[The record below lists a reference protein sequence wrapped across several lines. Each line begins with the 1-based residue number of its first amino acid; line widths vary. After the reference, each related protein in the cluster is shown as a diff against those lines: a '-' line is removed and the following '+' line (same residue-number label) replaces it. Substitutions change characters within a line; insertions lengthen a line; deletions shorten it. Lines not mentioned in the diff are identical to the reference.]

1 MKKVSLL
8 FLTFTSLAFSQNF
21 DTSNIF
27 SGTKHIAA
35 GPQYEAGWLHELFWG
50 SHWRDIWAT
59 PVNVGILDLDKFA
72 GGLTPTKKGGGY
84 QTKSLC
90 FNGNDGK
97 EYKFRS
103 VNKDPTKALEK
114 MAPGLSESVA
124 ADVVQDQISSAN
136 PYAPFV
142 TAPLLNAV
150 GVYTSTPVLTVLPD
164 DSNLGHF
171 HSEFGGLMGIIEEV
185 PGEEGLEGSDKVVGS
200 VKLFERLDK
209 EFDESVDSKEFLK
222 ARLMDAYFGDWD
234 RHKDQWKW
242 ARFDEGERKVYK
254 PFPLDRD
261 QAFFK
266 FDGII
271 PRIGETMLPQL
282 NHFGSSYP
290 SPKFM
295 SWTGRYLDQRFLA
308 FLTKKE
314 WDSVANDVKSK
325 LTDRVIEDAV
335 KQLPAEIYP
344 LAKDELLEKLKSRR
358 NQLKEYS
365 DEYYNRVNK
374 YVDIY
379 TTNKPDWIDIE
390 LLKGEKTRISVF
402 KRNKET
408 LEKEGGSLHSKVFA
422 NELTKEIRI
431 YLQDGDDKVVV
442 SGRED
447 DTPTIRIVGGDG
459 QDELVDNG
467 DAKVIFYDDGK
478 KTQIKEGEHTSR
490 NDDKWR
496 SPADSLRKYIEK
508 HKITLSNRKKEELEE
523 ELGNLTYDPIIIDK
537 GHLWGGLPYFNY
549 NPDIGPLIGAGAI
562 LYEYGFRTLPY
573 VYRMQLIL
581 AYAPEKNDFA
591 GLLMDYKGNF
601 YGIVKNS
608 RVDFHARKSGIEI
621 SNYFGVGNESSRI
634 DSLYNLGY
642 YKVQHE
648 ELFVNPLIEYP
659 AKGLFKFRLGGL
671 VKYFDVK
678 QKESTYVNSFPPY
691 GSSKFSVL
699 GIQGGFNVDSRDNLS
714 APFSGYYLDVYG
726 TYYPKVFNT
735 RHNFGKLTG
744 DLRTYLYLKTFT
756 DASLGLRLKGEKL
769 WGTFPFFESAF
780 VGGLGSVRGFDR
792 NRFAGDASLFA
803 SAELRVKLF
812 NLKFLFPTTWGIF
825 GFGETGRVYLK
836 GEDSRKWHTG
846 YGGGVFMY
854 LVNRDL
860 TFSFSY
866 ARSVEKTAAIYFIA
880 GFNF

>member
-1 MKKVSLL
+1 MRKVVLL
-8 FLTFTSLAFSQNF
+8 FFTFTPIAFSQPL
-21 DTSNIF
+21 DTSHIF
-27 SGTKHIAA
+27 SGRKHIAA

-50 SHWRDIWAT
+50 CHWRDIWAT
-59 PVNVGILDLDKFA
+59 PVSVGILDLDKFA
-72 GGLTPTKKGGGY
+72 GGLTPTKKGGGL
-84 QTKSLC
+84 QTKSLR
-90 FNGNDGK
+90 FEGKDGK

-103 VNKDPTKALEK
+103 ISKDPTKALEK
-114 MAPGLSESVA
+114 VAPGLGESVA

-142 TAPLLNAV
+142 TAPLLNSV
-150 GVYTSTPVLTVLPD
+150 GVYTSTPILTVLPD
-164 DSNLGHF
+164 DPKLGEF
-171 HSEFGGLMGIIEEV
+171 QFEFGGLMGIIEEV
-185 PGEEGLEGSDKVVGS
+185 PSEEGLEGSDKVVGS
-200 VKLFERLDK
+200 VKLFERLNK

-242 ARFDEGERKVYK
+242 VRFDKGERKVYK

-261 QAFFK
+261 QAFSK

-271 PRIGETMLPQL
+271 PRIGEKMLPQL
-282 NHFGSSYP
+282 NSFESNYP

-308 FLTKKE
+308 FLTQNE
-314 WDSVANDVKSK
+314 WNSVANDVKSK
-325 LTDRVIEDAV
+325 LTDHVIENAI

-358 NQLKEYS
+358 SRLMEYS
-365 DEYYNRVNK
+365 HEYYNRVNK
-374 YVDIY
+374 FVDVF
-379 TTNKPDWIDIE
+379 TTNKRDWVDIE

-402 KRNKET
+402 KRDKKT
-408 LEKEGGSLHSKVFA
+408 LEKEGEPLRSKVFD
-422 NELTKEIRI
+422 NKMTKEIRI

-442 SGRED
+442 RGRED
-447 DTPTIRIVGGDG
+447 DTPIIRIIGGGG
-459 QDELVDNG
+459 QDELIDIS
-467 DAKVIFYDDGK
+467 DARVIFFDDGK
-478 KTQIKEGEHTSR
+478 KTKIREGEHTSLD
-490 NDDKWR
+490 DDKWK

-508 HKITLSNRKKEELEE
+508 HKTTLSNKKKEELEE

-549 NPDIGPLIGAGAI
+549 NPDVGPLIGAGAI
-562 LYEYGFRTLPY
+562 LYKYGFRMLPY

-581 AYAPEKNDFA
+581 AYAPKKNDFT
-591 GLLMDYKGNF
+591 GLLVDYKGNF
-601 YGIVKNS
+601 YGIVENS

-634 DSLYNLGY
+634 DSLYNSGY

-659 AKGLFKFRLGGL
+659 ANGLFKFRLGGL

-678 QKESTYVNSFPPY
+678 QRENSYVNSFPPY
-691 GSSKFSVL
+691 GSDKLSVL
-699 GIQGGFNVDSRDNLS
+699 GIHGGVNVDGRDNQT
-714 APFSGYYLDVYG
+714 APYSGYYFDVSG

-735 RHNFGKLTG
+735 LHGFGKLTG
-744 DLRTYLYLKTFT
+744 DLRSYLYLKTFT
-756 DASLGLRLKGEKL
+756 DISLGVRLKGEKL

-780 VGGLGSVRGFDR
+780 IGGLGSVRGFDR
-792 NRFAGDASLFA
+792 NRFAGDASLFG

-812 NLKFLFPTTWGIF
+812 NMQFLLPTTWGIF
-825 GFGETGRVYLK
+825 GFGETGRVYLR
-836 GEDSRKWHTG
+836 GEDSKKWHTG
-846 YGGGVFMY
+846 YGGGLFMH
-854 LVNRDL
+854 LVSRDL
-860 TFSFSY
+860 TFSFAY
-866 ARSVEKTAAIYFIA
+866 ARSVERDYAFYFST
-880 GFNF
+880 GFSF